1 MTHLQR
7 QGSCSLSDC
16 EVHIDSSG
24 GNDHVASI
32 PILYIIIYY
41 IISY

>member
-1 MTHLQR
+1 M
-7 QGSCSLSDC
+7 SDG

-32 PILYIIIYY
+32 PILYISSYPIISYY
-41 IISY
+41 IIS

>member
-1 MTHLQR
+1 M
-7 QGSCSLSDC
+7 SDG

-32 PILYIIIYY
+32 LLLYISSYCIISYY
-41 IISY
+41 IIS

>member
-1 MTHLQR
+1 M
-7 QGSCSLSDC
+7 SDG

-32 PILYIIIYY
+32 PILYIISYP
-41 IISY
+41 IISYYFIS